1 MAENATKNPALERS
15 VLILDWLAQSNTA
28 QNNSLANIARD
39 LDLPKS
45 SVHSLLASLVTLE
58 LAERYAD
65 GHFKLGPKAL
75 RWAAAYGTQNDLAS
89 SFQTLAEN
97 NTALREE
104 TIMLAVLRGTEV
116 LYLAYRPGQR
126 ALGVNFR
133 VGGSLP
139 AHCTSS
145 GKAILATWAEAD
157 VKDLLGTGP
166 FKKLTD
172 KTLISPRALITSLR
186 STRDQGY
193 ALDDEETAIGMHC
206 FGAPVFEA
214 NQNRAHAAVA
224 VSLIK
229 ASTNAAKKKQ
239 TVQAITTFAHEL
251 SRKLGGAK

>member
-1 MAENATKNPALERS
+1 MAENVTKNPALERS
-15 VLILDWLAQSNTA
+15 VLILDWLAQSNNA
-28 QNNSLANIARD
+28 QNNSLAHIARD
-39 LDLPKS
+39 LNLPKS

-89 SFQTLAEN
+89 SFQTLAE
-97 NTALREE
+97 TISDLKEE

-126 ALGVNFR
+126 TLGVNFK

-145 GKAILATWAEAD
+145 GKAILSTWAEAD
-157 VKDLLGTGP
+157 VKDLLGNGP
-166 FKKLTD
+166 YKKLTD
-172 KTLISPRALITSLR
+172 KTLISPRSLITSLR
-186 STRDQGY
+186 NARDSGF

-214 NQNRAHAAVA
+214 NQNRAHAAIA

-229 ASTNAAKKKQ
+229 ASTTPTKKKQ
-239 TVQAITTFAHEL
+239 TIQAITKFANEL
-251 SRKLGGAK
+251 SRKLGGAR